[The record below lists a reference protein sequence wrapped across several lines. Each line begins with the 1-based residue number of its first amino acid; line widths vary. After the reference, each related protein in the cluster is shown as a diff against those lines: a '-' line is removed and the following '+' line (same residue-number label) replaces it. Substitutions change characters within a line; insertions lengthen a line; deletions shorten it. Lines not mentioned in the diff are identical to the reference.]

1 MKKTRIAGMLAIL
14 TLAGAVLTGCSGSS
28 STTAQTGSGSQQG
41 GNTSQVVNI
50 YSDRNY
56 ETDKQ
61 LLEQFSKETGIKVNV
76 IEGKSD
82 ELIERLAREGKDSQ
96 ADLLIT
102 ADVGRLHRAKEQG
115 LLQSVQSDTLSK
127 NVPENLKDKDNQW
140 YGLTV
145 RARVLVYAKDRV
157 NPSQLS
163 TYEDLTDPKWNKK
176 ILVRGSD
183 SIYNQSLLASFIAVN
198 GEEKAKAWAK
208 GIVDNMARTPKGA
221 DRDQAKAVVAGEG
234 DVAIMNTYYYGLL
247 LNSSDPEE
255 VKVAKQL
262 GVFFPNQNT
271 TGTHINV
278 SGAGV
283 TASSKN
289 KENAIK
295 LIEFLSSEKAQK
307 QFAEANFE
315 YPANPA
321 VEPSELLKS
330 WGTFKRQDINLT
342 KLGENN
348 KKAVEI
354 LNQVGWK

>member
-1 MKKTRIAGMLAIL
+1 MKKRSFAGLLAVM
-14 TLAGAVLTGCSGSS
+14 TLAGAVLTGCSTAS
-28 STTAQTGSGSQQG
+28 STSGSQQT
-41 GNTSQVVNI
+41 NQVVNI
-50 YSDRNY
+50 YSDRHY

-61 LLEQFSKETGIKVNV
+61 LLDQFSKETGIKVNI

-96 ADLLIT
+96 ADLLVT
-102 ADVGRLHRAKEQG
+102 ADVGRLHRAKEKG
-115 LLQSVQSDTLSK
+115 LLQPVESETLTK
-127 NVPENLKDKDNQW
+127 NVPENLKDEDNQW

-145 RARVLVYAKDRV
+145 RARVLAYAKDRV
-157 NPSQLS
+157 DPSQLS
-163 TYEDLTDPKWNKK
+163 TYEDLTDPKWKGK

-183 SIYNQSLLASFIAVN
+183 NIYNQSLLASFIATN
-198 GEEKAKAWAK
+198 GEEGAKAWAE
-208 GIVDNMARTPKGA
+208 GIVNNMARAPKGS

-234 DVAIMNTYYYGLL
+234 DIAIMNTYYYGLL
-247 LNSSDPEE
+247 LNSADPAE
-255 VKVAKQL
+255 VEVAQQL
-262 GVFFPNQNT
+262 GLFFPNQST

-283 TASSKN
+283 TASAKN

-307 QFAEANFE
+307 QFAEANYE

-321 VEPSELLKS
+321 VEPSEVLKS
-330 WGTFKRQDINLT
+330 WGTFKPQEISLT

-348 KKAVEI
+348 KKAVE
-354 LNQVGWK
+354 LFNEVGWK

>member
-1 MKKTRIAGMLAIL
+1 MKKRRLAGMLAVL
-14 TLAGAVLTGCSGSS
+14 SLAGAVLMGCSTTP
-28 STTAQTGSGSQQG
+28 STTSGQTGSQQD
-41 GNTSQVVNI
+41 QVVNI
-50 YSDRNY
+50 YSDRHY
-56 ETDKQ
+56 ETDKL
-61 LLEQFSKETGIKVNV
+61 LLEEFSKETGIKVNV

-96 ADLLIT
+96 ADLLVT

-115 LLQSVQSDTLSK
+115 LLQSAESETLSK

-157 NPSQLS
+157 DPSQLS
-163 TYEDLTDPKWNKK
+163 TYEDLTDTKWNKK
-176 ILVRGSD
+176 ILVRGSN

-198 GEEKAKAWAK
+198 GEENAKAWAK
-208 GIVDNMARTPKGA
+208 GIVDNMARDPKGA

-255 VKVAKQL
+255 VKVAQQL
-262 GVFFPNQNT
+262 GVFFPNQST

-278 SGAGV
+278 SGAGI
-283 TASSKN
+283 TASAKN

-307 QFAEANFE
+307 QFAEANYE

-321 VEPSELLKS
+321 VEPSDVLKS
-330 WGTFKRQDINLT
+330 WGTFKAQDISLT

-354 LNQVGWK
+354 FDQVGWK

>member
-1 MKKTRIAGMLAIL
+1 MKKRRIAGILAIL
-14 TLAGAVLTGCSGSS
+14 TLVGAVLTGCGSS
-28 STTAQTGSGSQQG
+28 SNTPAQAGSGSQQDG
-41 GNTSQVVNI
+41 KTSQVVNI
-50 YSDRNY
+50 YSDRHY
-56 ETDKQ
+56 EADKQ
-61 LLEQFSKETGIKVNV
+61 LLEQFTKETGIKVNV

-82 ELIERLAREGKDSQ
+82 ELIERLTREGKDSQ
-96 ADLLIT
+96 ADLLVT

-127 NVPENLKDKDNQW
+127 NVPVNLKDKDNQW

-163 TYEDLTDPKWNKK
+163 TYEDLTNLKWNKK

-198 GEEKAKAWAK
+198 GEEKAKEWAK

-234 DVAIMNTYYYGLL
+234 DIAIMNTYYYGLL

-283 TASSKN
+283 TASAKN

>member
-1 MKKTRIAGMLAIL
+1 MKKRRFAGMLAVL
-14 TLAGAVLTGCSGSS
+14 TLAGAVVMGCSTAPSTSSTPSS
-28 STTAQTGSGSQQG
+28 SQ
-41 GNTSQVVNI
+41 NKEVNI
-50 YSDRNY
+50 YSDRHY
-56 ETDKQ
+56 ETDKL
-61 LLEQFSKETGIKVNV
+61 LLEEFTKETGIKVNV
-76 IEGKSD
+76 IQGKSD

-96 ADLLIT
+96 ADLLVT

-115 LLQSVQSDTLSK
+115 LLQSVESETLLK
-127 NVPENLKDKDNQW
+127 NVPENLTDADKQW

-198 GEEKAKAWAK
+198 GEENAKAWAQ
-208 GIVDNMARTPKGA
+208 GIVNNMARNPKGA

-234 DVAIMNTYYYGLL
+234 DIAIMNTYYYGLL

-307 QFAEANFE
+307 QFAEANYE

-321 VEPSELLKS
+321 VEPSEVLKS
-330 WGTFKRQDINLT
+330 FGSFKPQDINLT
-342 KLGENN
+342 KLGEYN

-354 LNQVGWK
+354 FNQVGWK